1 MPTPGMSTGMG
12 TSMAGTS
19 GMAGGSGMGNS
30 GMGGSAMASSG
41 MGGSGMGMGQ
51 VGQMGP
57 GAVPGP
63 SQGMQPQVQQHP
75 QVRSYSYRNCN
86 RIYMHGE
93 PWRDI

>member
-19 GMAGGSGMGNS
+19 GMA
-30 GMGGSAMASSG
+30 GGSAMASSG

-57 GAVPGP
+57 GTVPGP

-75 QVRSYSYRNCN
+75 QVCSY
-86 RIYMHGE
+86 
-93 PWRDI
+93 